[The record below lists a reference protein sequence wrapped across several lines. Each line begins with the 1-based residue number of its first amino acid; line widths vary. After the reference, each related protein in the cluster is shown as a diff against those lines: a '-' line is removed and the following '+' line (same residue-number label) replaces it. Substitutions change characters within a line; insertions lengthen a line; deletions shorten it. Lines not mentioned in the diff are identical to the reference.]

1 VQRFFKG
8 ERVTSFRT
16 RGDKILDTVIIA
28 VLVFVSFIALYPI
41 WFVLIASI
49 SSPVEIGNG
58 NVLLW
63 PKGLTLDGYAS
74 VYQNKEIWI
83 GYRNSLF
90 YMSVGT
96 FINLAVTLSSAYALS
111 RPSMPFRRVLTF
123 LFIFTMYFSGG
134 MIPLY
139 LLLRNLRML
148 NTPFCLLIPGA
159 VNVYNLIIARSYF
172 ENSLPEAIYESAVID
187 GSSKIRFFF
196 QFAIP
201 LSSAM
206 IAVLALFFALGHWN
220 AYMTPMMYIS
230 NKNIQT
236 LQVIIK
242 NITAALTSELSESMS
257 SVEIVKAVQE
267 RQLLKYSVVVISS
280 IPMLII
286 YPFVQKFFVKGVMIG
301 AVKG

>member
-1 VQRFFKG
+1 
-8 ERVTSFRT
+8 
-16 RGDKILDTVIIA
+16 
-28 VLVFVSFIALYPI
+28 
-41 WFVLIASI
+41 
-49 SSPVEIGNG
+49 VEIGNG

-63 PKGLTLDGYAS
+63 PKGLNVDGYSS
-74 VYQNKEIWI
+74 VYQNKDIWI
-83 GYRNSLF
+83 GYRNSLL

-96 FINLAVTLSSAYALS
+96 VINLLVTLSSAYALS
-111 RPSMPFRRVLTF
+111 RPGMPFRRIISF
-123 LFIFTMYFSGG
+123 MFIFTMYFSGG
-134 MIPLY
+134 IIPLY

-148 NTPFCLLIPGA
+148 NTPLALLLPSS
-159 VNVYNLIIARSYF
+159 VNVYNMIIARSYF
-172 ENSLPEAIYESAVID
+172 EKSLPEAIYESAMLD

-206 IAVLALFFALGHWN
+206 VAVLALFFALGHWN
-220 AYMTPMMYIS
+220 AYMAPLMYIT

-242 NITAALTSELSESMS
+242 NITAALTADLGENMSMM
-257 SVEIVKAVQE
+257 EMVKRIQE

-286 YPFVQKFFVKGVMIG
+286 YPLVQRFFVKGIMIG